1 MERDSQISNKIK
13 QAFMNANLVNG
24 RAITQGK
31 TFYWEKFPNNV
42 TCFNANVISSK
53 HGKIW
58 WGDLDLTLDGMKL
71 EQVAR
76 ELNEDL
82 YVLQHLDAGF
92 EKENLSGE
100 ELKKKAIWSTKIF
113 N

>member
-1 MERDSQISNKIK
+1 MEKKINQSFKNAGLFAGRMISESKS
-13 QAFMNANLVNG
+13 
-24 RAITQGK
+24 
-31 TFYWEKFPNNV
+31 FYWEKFPDHKV
-42 TCFNANVISSK
+42 CFNANIISAN

-58 WGDLDLTLDGMKL
+58 WGDLDLNLDGQKI

-82 YVLQHLDAGF
+82 YVLREMDARF
-92 EKENLSGE
+92 ENENLSGE
-100 ELKKKAIWSTKIF
+100 ELKKKAVWSTKIF